1 MKNYLFILSL
11 VFIVGCS
18 STKDEMDRELVEKEN
33 EHIKKEYLV
42 TNASSS
48 IRPGWVEDAEL
59 WAAKYGK
66 DKKTFRYF
74 SYETTPKVDREIACN
89 IAEAKVK
96 STIAGEITSFIEKT
110 LASSKEGQAAIDEN
124 NPKAKAMAEY
134 VETTLAQKTM
144 SMIHGASMVKT
155 YWEKRKYLK
164 ERGAK
169 RDFRG
174 YTCAVLI
181 RMNSE
186 RLKESVERAS
196 ELLQKNAA
204 DQEVKDNVKKALENV
219 DENFIKARQGL
230 I

>member
-1 MKNYLFILSL
+1 MKNLLLVLSL
-11 VFIVGCS
+11 IFAIGCS
-18 STKDEMDRELVEKEN
+18 STKDEMDKELVEKKN
-33 EHIKKEYLV
+33 EHIQKEFMV
-42 TNASSS
+42 TNASSN

-66 DKKTFRYF
+66 DKKTYRFF

-124 NPKAKAMAEY
+124 NPQTKAMAEY

-144 SMIHGASMVKT
+144 SMIHGAAMVKK

-174 YTCAVLI
+174 YTCAVLV

-186 RLKESVERAS
+186 TLKEAVDRAS
-196 ELLQKNAA
+196 QLVEKNAE
-204 DQEVKDNVKKALENV
+204 DKEVKDNVKKALKNV

>member
-1 MKNYLFILSL
+1 MKNVFFVLSL
-11 VFIVGCS
+11 VFAIGCS
-18 STKDEMDRELVEKEN
+18 STKDENDRELVEKKN
-33 EHIKKEYLV
+33 KHIKSEYMV
-42 TNASSS
+42 TNASSNV
-48 IRPGWVEDAEL
+48 RPGWIEDAEL

-66 DKKTFRYF
+66 DKKTYRFF
-74 SYETTPKVDREIACN
+74 SYETTAKVDREIACN

-96 STIAGEITSFIEKT
+96 ATIAGEITSFIEKT

-124 NPKAKAMAEY
+124 NPKAKAMSEY

-144 SMIHGASMVKT
+144 SMIHGAAMIKN
-155 YWEKRKYLK
+155 YWEKRKYLQDL
-164 ERGAK
+164 GAK
-169 RDFRG
+169 RDYRG
-174 YTCAVLI
+174 YTCAILV

-186 RLKESVERAS
+186 RLKEAVDRAA

-204 DQEVKDNVKKALENV
+204 DQEVKENVKKALKDV